1 MHLHNF
7 DLMMDTDINHL
18 HTLFMGSTGVNT
30 DSRTIKPGEIFFA
43 IKGEN
48 FDGNEYA
55 EKALEA
61 GAAYAIV
68 SAGSAA
74 AESAGK
80 DSRIIPVEDTLYT
93 LKALAR
99 THRCAMMPG
108 GKRLPVIGLTGTN
121 GKTTT
126 KELIRAVLEKKYRVT
141 ATQGNLNNE
150 IGVPLSLL
158 KITGETQIAVIEMGA
173 SHPGDIKSL
182 VEVSMPDYGLITNVG
197 KGHLLGFGSYE
208 GVRKTKGELYDYIRG
223 TGGKIF
229 LNEDLPY
236 LQEMA
241 SERGIEDI
249 IPYGVNYDGV
259 KILPPDPEKPFIRME
274 IPVSCTETCT
284 LETNLVGRYNA
295 ENIMAAISVGKYF
308 GVPVAE
314 IIEAISGYTP
324 SNNRSQLVETGRNTL
339 IVDAYNANPV
349 SMEAAISNLGSIRS
363 EKKAVMLGDM
373 LELGHESAA
382 EHEKV
387 IRRIAGM
394 GLKEAFLVGPEF
406 GAALAHCG
414 IPEHCRHFSTSDQLA
429 GYLEE
434 RVLSGYTILIKG
446 SRGTH
451 MENVI
456 SAL

>member
-7 DLMMDTDINHL
+7 DLMTDTDINHL
-18 HTLFMGSTGVNT
+18 HALFMGSTGVNT

-99 THRCAMMPG
+99 MHRCQMAPG

-158 KITGETQIAVIEMGA
+158 KITDETQIAVIEMGA

-208 GVRKTKGELYDYIRG
+208 GVRKTKGELYDYIRD

-314 IIEAISGYTP
+314 IIEAISCYTP
-324 SNNRSQLVETGRNTL
+324 SNNRSQLTRTARNTL
-339 IVDAYNANPV
+339 IIDAYNANPV
-349 SMEAAISNLGSIRS
+349 SMEAALDNLGTIPAGR
-363 EKKAVMLGDM
+363 KAAMLGDM
-373 LELGHESAA
+373 LELGADSAA
-382 EHEKV
+382 EHDR
-387 IRRIAGM
+387 ILRRVAGM
-394 GLKEAFLVGPEF
+394 GLVEAFFVGDEF
-406 GAALAHCG
+406 GAAFSRCG
-414 IPEHCRHFSTSDQLA
+414 TPAGCRHFGTSGQLA
-429 GYLEE
+429 EYLEG
-434 RVLSGYTILIKG
+434 RGLSGYTILIKG

-456 SAL
+456 PAL